1 MGANGGDGDNGMT
14 RRHGDTEGDAG
25 GSRPTAGYVDR
36 VNHANTSRQIQQG
49 LCFRVTHPI
58 HAARSAAH
66 PRTPFV
72 LRFSV
77 APCRAVRS
85 AISVSAI
92 SVSVISVCL
101 VMFAWAA
108 LQAAGAGRQQPSAA
122 DGTRASA
129 SASRAQSVRTIVDQ
143 YCVTCHNARLKS
155 GDLALD
161 ELDVA
166 RIGESGETW
175 ERVVR
180 KLQTRA
186 MPPAGARRPDEAT
199 YQTLLNSLTSEL
211 DRAAS
216 VNPNPGRP
224 MLRRMNR
231 AEYGNAVRDL
241 VALEIDPT
249 VLLPADDS
257 AYGFDT
263 IADVLNVSPTLQE
276 RYLSAAAKVSALAVG
291 DPSRGPV
298 SESYRVRQDL
308 SQNQHLEGLPLGTV
322 GGLMVHHHF
331 PMDGEYRLQIGL
343 QQTNFGNLRGL
354 DYPQQVETTIDGE
367 RVHIATI
374 GGNTDLAM
382 MFEEPQ
388 NAGDRI
394 EARLAS
400 RVRVKAGPRAVGVA
414 FIRNLPIG
422 DTRRLQQF
430 LRSSVDTLDWTGLP
444 HIQSLTITG
453 PFNQA
458 GPGDTP
464 SRRRIFICDPT
475 RSERASQAAAKAEA
489 GAELACARRI
499 LQTLARRAYRR
510 PVNASDID
518 PLLAFYRAGRAE
530 GTFDT
535 GIQRALHAILAN
547 PRFVFRVEQDPEG
560 AKPGG
565 TFQITDLE
573 LASRLSFF
581 LWSTIPDDALLE
593 AAEAGTLHRTDVLEQ
608 QVRRMLADPK
618 SQALVANFAGQWL
631 QLRNVKSILPNS
643 DEFPD
648 FDDSLRQ
655 SMLRETELLFD
666 SIMREDRSVIELL
679 TADYTFVNERLARH
693 YGIPNVYGSHFRRV
707 SVTDEARR
715 GLLGQGSILA
725 LTSHAERTS
734 PVVRGKWVLENI
746 LGTPPPPPP
755 GDVPP
760 LKENEAGQKPKT
772 MRELMSQ
779 HRANPTCAACH
790 RLMDPIGFALENFD
804 AVGAWRTHEPGG
816 VIDASAELQDGTKID
831 GVAALREAIVRRPGV
846 FTTTMTEK
854 LFTYGLGRGLTY
866 RDMPVVRA
874 IVQGAAAHEYR
885 FSSIVLGI
893 VQSRPFQMKMA
904 EGRPIGSRSDTGRR

>member
-1 MGANGGDGDNGMT
+1 
-14 RRHGDTEGDAG
+14 
-25 GSRPTAGYVDR
+25 
-36 VNHANTSRQIQQG
+36 
-49 LCFRVTHPI
+49 
-58 HAARSAAH
+58 
-66 PRTPFV
+66 
-72 LRFSV
+72 
-77 APCRAVRS
+77 
-85 AISVSAI
+85 
-92 SVSVISVCL
+92 
-101 VMFAWAA
+101 
-108 LQAAGAGRQQPSAA
+108 
-122 DGTRASA
+122 
-129 SASRAQSVRTIVDQ
+129 
-143 YCVTCHNARLKS
+143 LKS

-161 ELDVA
+161 QLDTA
-166 RIGESGETW
+166 RIGDSGEIW

-180 KLQTRA
+180 KLQTRT
-186 MPPAGARRPDEAT
+186 MPPPGARRPDEAT
-199 YQTLLNSLTSEL
+199 YQTLLTSLTSEL

-216 VNPNPGRP
+216 ANPNPGRP

-231 AEYGNAVRDL
+231 AEYANAVRDL
-241 VALEIDPT
+241 LALEIDPA

-263 IADVLNVSPTLQE
+263 NADVLGVSPTLQE

-322 GGLMVHHHF
+322 GGLMVRHFF
-331 PMDGEYRLQIGL
+331 PMDGEYRLQIRL

-367 RVHIATI
+367 RVHLATI

-388 NAGDRI
+388 NAGDKI
-394 EARLAS
+394 EARLAA
-400 RVRVKAGPRAVGVA
+400 RVQVKAGSRAVGAA

-453 PFNQA
+453 PFDPA

-464 SRRRIFICDPT
+464 SRRRIFVCHPPQ
-475 RSERASQAAAKAEA
+475 SGSAAAKGEA
-489 GAELACARRI
+489 GSELACARRI
-499 LQTLARRAYRR
+499 LQTLSHRAYRR
-510 PVNASDID
+510 PVNNSDID

-560 AKPGG
+560 AKAGD
-565 TFQITDLE
+565 TFLITDLE

-581 LWSTIPDDALLE
+581 LWSSIPDEALLE
-593 AAEAGTLHRTDVLEQ
+593 AAESGTLHRADVLEK
-608 QVRRMLADPK
+608 QVRRMLADPR
-618 SQALVANFAGQWL
+618 SEALVANFAGQWL

-666 SIMREDRSVIELL
+666 SIMREDRSVIELF
-679 TADYTFVNERLARH
+679 TADYTFLNERLARH
-693 YGIPNVYGSHFRRV
+693 YGVPDVYGSRFRRV
-707 SVTDEARR
+707 AVTDDARR

-734 PVVRGKWVLENI
+734 PVVRGKWVLDNI
-746 LGTPPPPPP
+746 FGTPPPPPP

-772 MRELMSQ
+772 MRELMAQ

-804 AVGAWRTHEPGG
+804 AVGAWRTNEPGG
-816 VIDASAELQDGTKID
+816 AIDASAELPDGTKID
-831 GVAALREAIVRRPGV
+831 GVAALREAIVRRPDV

-866 RDMPVVRA
+866 RDMPGVRA
-874 IVQGAAAHEYR
+874 IVRGAAAREYR

-904 EGRPIGSRSDTGRR
+904 EGPVGNRSDTGRR

>member
-1 MGANGGDGDNGMT
+1 M
-14 RRHGDTEGDAG
+14 R
-25 GSRPTAGYVDR
+25 TA
-36 VNHANTSRQIQQG
+36 
-49 LCFRVTHPI
+49 
-58 HAARSAAH
+58 
-66 PRTPFV
+66 
-72 LRFSV
+72 
-77 APCRAVRS
+77 
-85 AISVSAI
+85 
-92 SVSVISVCL
+92 
-101 VMFAWAA
+101 
-108 LQAAGAGRQQPSAA
+108 
-122 DGTRASA
+122 
-129 SASRAQSVRTIVDQ
+129 
-143 YCVTCHNARLKS
+143 
-155 GDLALD
+155 DLALD
-161 ELDVA
+161 ELDA
-166 RIGESGETW
+166 TRIGDSGEIW

-186 MPPAGARRPDEAT
+186 MPPPGARRPDEAI
-199 YQTLLNSLTSEL
+199 YQAVLASLTSEL
-211 DRAAS
+211 DRAAAAS
-216 VNPNPGRP
+216 PNPGRP

-231 AEYGNAVRDL
+231 AEYANAIRDL
-241 VALEIDPT
+241 LALEIDPA
-249 VLLPADDS
+249 VLLPPDDS

-263 IADVLNVSPTLQE
+263 IADVLGVSPTLQE

-291 DPSRGPV
+291 DPARGPV

-322 GGLMVHHHF
+322 GGLMVRHYF
-331 PMDGEYRLQIGL
+331 PMDGEYRFQIRL

-354 DYPQQVETTIDGE
+354 DYPHEVETAIDGE
-367 RVHIATI
+367 RVHLATI

-394 EARLAS
+394 EARLSSA
-400 RVRVKAGPRAVGVA
+400 VRVKAGPRSVGVA

-422 DTRRLQQF
+422 DSRRLQQF

-453 PFNQA
+453 PFDSS

-464 SRRRIFICDPT
+464 SRRRIFVCRPPEPEKT
-475 RSERASQAAAKAEA
+475 KLEPA
-489 GAELACARRI
+489 GRETEVELACARRI
-499 LQTLARRAYRR
+499 LQTLARRAYRQ
-510 PVNASDID
+510 PVHDADVD
-518 PLLAFYRAGRAE
+518 PLLAFYREGRAE

-547 PRFVFRVEQDPEG
+547 PRFAFRVERDPEG
-560 AKPGG
+560 ARPGDA
-565 TFQITDLE
+565 FQIGDVE

-581 LWSTIPDDALLE
+581 LWSSIPDDELLT
-593 AAEAGTLHRTDVLEQ
+593 AVEAGTLHRPDVLER
-608 QVRRMLADPK
+608 QVRRMLPDPK

-655 SMLRETELLFD
+655 SFRRETELLFD
-666 SIMREDRSVIELL
+666 SVMREDRSVIDLL
-679 TADYTFVNERLARH
+679 TADYTFLDERLARH
-693 YGIPNVYGSHFRRV
+693 YGVPNVYGSRFRRV
-707 SVTDEARR
+707 AVTDDARR
-715 GLLGQGSILA
+715 GLLGHGSILA

-734 PVVRGKWVLENI
+734 PVVRGKWVLENL

-755 GDVPP
+755 ADVPP
-760 LKENEAGQKPKT
+760 LKENESGQKPKT

-804 AVGAWRTHEPGG
+804 AVGAWRTNEPGG
-816 VIDASAELQDGTKID
+816 PIDASAELPDGSRVD
-831 GVAALREAIVRRPGV
+831 GVAALREAIVRRPEV

-854 LFTYGLGRGLTY
+854 LLTYGLGRGLTY
-866 RDMPVVRA
+866 RDMPVVRG
-874 IVQGAAAHEYR
+874 IVREAASREYR

-893 VQSRPFQMKMA
+893 VRSRPFQMKMA
-904 EGRPIGSRSDTGRR
+904 EGRLTDGRDAGRR

>member
-1 MGANGGDGDNGMT
+1 M
-14 RRHGDTEGDAG
+14 R
-25 GSRPTAGYVDR
+25 TA
-36 VNHANTSRQIQQG
+36 
-49 LCFRVTHPI
+49 
-58 HAARSAAH
+58 
-66 PRTPFV
+66 
-72 LRFSV
+72 
-77 APCRAVRS
+77 
-85 AISVSAI
+85 
-92 SVSVISVCL
+92 
-101 VMFAWAA
+101 
-108 LQAAGAGRQQPSAA
+108 
-122 DGTRASA
+122 
-129 SASRAQSVRTIVDQ
+129 
-143 YCVTCHNARLKS
+143 
-155 GDLALD
+155 DLALD
-161 ELDVA
+161 ELDA
-166 RIGESGETW
+166 TRIGDSGEIW

-186 MPPAGARRPDEAT
+186 MPPPGARRPDEAI
-199 YQTLLNSLTSEL
+199 YQAVLASLTSEL
-211 DRAAS
+211 DRAAAAS
-216 VNPNPGRP
+216 PNPGRP

-231 AEYGNAVRDL
+231 AEYANAIRDL
-241 VALEIDPT
+241 LALEIDPA
-249 VLLPADDS
+249 VLLPPDDS

-263 IADVLNVSPTLQE
+263 IADVLGVSPTLQE

-291 DPSRGPV
+291 DPARGPV

-322 GGLMVHHHF
+322 GGLMVRHYF
-331 PMDGEYRLQIGL
+331 PMDGEYRFQIRL

-354 DYPQQVETTIDGE
+354 DYPHEVETAIDGE
-367 RVHIATI
+367 RVHLATI

-394 EARLAS
+394 EARLSSA
-400 RVRVKAGPRAVGVA
+400 VRVKAGPRSVGVA

-422 DTRRLQQF
+422 DSRRLQQF

-453 PFNQA
+453 PFDSS

-464 SRRRIFICDPT
+464 SRRRIFVCRPPEPEKT
-475 RSERASQAAAKAEA
+475 KLEPA
-489 GAELACARRI
+489 GRETEVELACARRI
-499 LQTLARRAYRR
+499 LQTLARRAYRQ
-510 PVNASDID
+510 PVHDADVD
-518 PLLAFYRAGRAE
+518 PLLAFYREGRAE

-547 PRFVFRVEQDPEG
+547 PRFAFRVERDPEG
-560 AKPGG
+560 ARPGDA
-565 TFQITDLE
+565 FQIGDVE

-581 LWSTIPDDALLE
+581 LWSSIPDDELLT
-593 AAEAGTLHRTDVLEQ
+593 AVEAGTLHRPDVLER

-655 SMLRETELLFD
+655 SFRRETELLFD
-666 SIMREDRSVIELL
+666 SVMREDRSVIDLL
-679 TADYTFVNERLARH
+679 TADYTFLDERLARH
-693 YGIPNVYGSHFRRV
+693 YGVPNVYGSRFRRV
-707 SVTDEARR
+707 AVTDDARR
-715 GLLGQGSILA
+715 GLLGHGSILA

-734 PVVRGKWVLENI
+734 PVVRGKWVLENL

-755 GDVPP
+755 ADVPP
-760 LKENEAGQKPKT
+760 LKENESGQKPKT

-804 AVGAWRTHEPGG
+804 AVGAWRTNEPGG
-816 VIDASAELQDGTKID
+816 PIDASAELPDGSRVD
-831 GVAALREAIVRRPGV
+831 GVAALREAIVRRPEV

-854 LFTYGLGRGLTY
+854 LLTYGLGRGLTY
-866 RDMPVVRA
+866 RDMPVVRG
-874 IVQGAAAHEYR
+874 IVREAASREYR

-893 VQSRPFQMKMA
+893 VRSRPFQMKMA
-904 EGRPIGSRSDTGRR
+904 EGRLTDGRDTGRR